1 MFDKAKQLMQLQ
13 KLQSEIKKKLESLT
27 SYEEK
32 GSHSVVVTGDKKIQK
47 IVINGVEDK
56 ILRDLI
62 NNAMKKMDTKIEK
75 EMKDKEEE
83 LKKLYGF

>member
-32 GSHSVVVTGDKKIQK
+32 GNHSVVVTGDKKIQK

-62 NNAMKKMDTKIEK
+62 NTAMKKMDTKIEK